1 MNTRVLCVLSRLL
14 GNKVLS
20 YRILDV
26 LHKLPNVDV
35 KRVFIDPK
43 DFGDYP
49 SGPIRKRSFALNV
62 AGVARRKVRDTVEG
76 SYDILVIN
84 GFEIALGL
92 REEIRR
98 HPTALE
104 LDATPRLAHG
114 LLRKSSHSVPARIK
128 SWVSEVVMSA
138 SFGRVFRHVDIFLPM
153 TQWCGESLAGD
164 HGIARDRIYPT
175 YCPVDLARWRP
186 ADRPRRADEPV
197 TLLFVGNDFL
207 RKGGDELLR
216 IHETCRRDFPVR
228 LRIVSRDRRLTDTE
242 LPRDVEVYRDIPLAE
257 LIDIY
262 RGADLFV
269 FPTRKEFL
277 GVAAI
282 EACCVGIPVIA
293 RDVGGLGE
301 FVIDGHSG
309 YLMPYDSSEDE
320 WAAKIRFVV
329 ENPEHRQR
337 MGRNARALAE
347 EMFSL
352 ARFER
357 IVRSVIDRLT

>member
-1 MNTRVLCVLSRLL
+1 MLCVLSRLL

-26 LHKLPNVDV
+26 LQKLPDVDV
-35 KRVFIDPK
+35 KCVFVDPK
-43 DFGDYP
+43 DFGTYP

-76 SYDILVIN
+76 NYDILFIN
-84 GFEIALGL
+84 GFEISLGL
-92 REEIRR
+92 RDEIRR
-98 HPTALE
+98 HPTVLE

-114 LLRKSSHSVPARIK
+114 LLRKSSDSVLAK
-128 SWVSEVVMSA
+128 GMSWVSETVMSV
-138 SFGRVFRHVDIFLPM
+138 SFGRVFRQVDIFLPM
-153 TQWCGESLAGD
+153 TRWCGESLAGD

-175 YCPVDLARWRP
+175 YCPVDLARWCP
-186 ADRPRRADEPV
+186 ADRPRRTDEPV
-197 TLLFVGNDFL
+197 TMLFVGNDFL

-216 IHETCRRDFPVR
+216 IHEKCRRDLPVR
-228 LRIVSRDRRLTDTE
+228 LQIVSRNRRLLDTE
-242 LPRDVEVYRDIPLAE
+242 LPHDVQVYRDIPLAE

-282 EACCVGIPVIA
+282 EACCVGLPVIA
-293 RDVGGLGE
+293 RDVGGIGE
-301 FVIDGHSG
+301 FVIDGNNG
-309 YLMPYDSSEDE
+309 CLMPYDSSEDE
-320 WAAKIRFVV
+320 WAATIRYLV
-329 ENPEHRQR
+329 ENPEQRQR

-347 EMFSL
+347 EMFGL
-352 ARFER
+352 ARFEG
-357 IVRSVIDRLT
+357 IVRTVIDRLT